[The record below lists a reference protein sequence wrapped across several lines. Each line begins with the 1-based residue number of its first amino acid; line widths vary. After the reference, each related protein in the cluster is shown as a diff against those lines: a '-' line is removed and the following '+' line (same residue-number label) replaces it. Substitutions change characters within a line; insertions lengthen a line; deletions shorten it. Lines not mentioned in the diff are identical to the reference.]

1 MCSSMD
7 VKLDPQLQQIEAAL
21 EPYPS
26 YKRYK
31 LNELLILFE
40 KSPPGFEKSALTK
53 RSSGFTI

>member
-1 MCSSMD
+1 MD

-21 EPYPS
+21 QPYPS

-31 LNELLILFE
+31 LDELFILFE
-40 KSPPGFEKSALTK
+40 KSLPGFEKSALTK

>member
-1 MCSSMD
+1 MD

-31 LNELLILFE
+31 LNELFILFE
-40 KSPPGFEKSALTK
+40 NHFRGL
-53 RSSGFTI
+53 RNRH